1 LEKKYVNHQ
10 KRWERDE
17 EILAFHS
24 LSKIKTD
31 ESTREAEIAFLADL
45 LQRKPGGIEGKFGDF
60 SIWQG
65 SEYGR
70 TSLDREILREFG
82 DVLSTQLREAAS
94 KAEERIRS
102 GAGVPNFEVG
112 KEYSRLRDIHER
124 FGGQRQGGIST
135 PSGQPFIAL
144 FTGQSGER
152 FGYKDE
158 WVQDGSFRYI
168 GEGQI
173 GDMEFVAGNKAIRDH
188 AVNEKDL
195 LLFTSLGKGKLV
207 RYEGRFECAYWERA
221 DGSDVNEAPRKVLIF
236 HLVQE
241 RERLDSTPPETDPE
255 FEGLD
260 LAALKERAY
269 RAANS
274 GAEECDPKRGI
285 RSFYKR
291 LAAVKAYVLARANGV
306 CEACKLPAPFHRPDG
321 TPYLEPHHTMRLSD
335 GGLDHPSAVAGIC
348 PTCHRRIHH
357 GRDGKEYNG
366 TLIEFIKT
374 IETT

>member
-1 LEKKYVNHQ
+1 LGKEYV
-10 KRWERDE
+10 REPAWWTTDE
-17 EILAFHS
+17 EILALHS
-24 LSKIKTD
+24 LLRIQTG
-31 ESTREAEIAFLADL
+31 ESTREAETALLADL
-45 LQRKPGGIEGKFGDF
+45 LQRKPGGIEGKFGDL
-60 SIWQG
+60 SEWHG
-65 SEYGR
+65 SERGR
-70 TSLDREILREFG
+70 TALDKEILRKFG
-82 DVLSTQLREAAS
+82 DVLSAQLREAAS

-102 GAGVPNFEVG
+102 GAVVPNFEVA

-135 PSGQPFIAL
+135 PSGQPFIVL

-158 WVQDGSFRYI
+158 WVQDGSFRYV

-188 AVNEKDL
+188 AVNGKDL
-195 LLFTSLGKGKLV
+195 LLFTSLGKGKPV

-221 DGSDVNEAPRKVLIF
+221 DGFDVNESRRKIFIF
-236 HLVQE
+236 HLVPE
-241 RERLDSTPPETDPE
+241 REQFDSTPQETDPE
-255 FEGLD
+255 FERLD

-274 GAEECDPKRGI
+274 GAEECDPKHGI

-291 LAAVKAYVLARANGV
+291 SAAVKAYVLARAHGI
-306 CEACKLPAPFHRPDG
+306 CEACKQPAPFQRVDG

-357 GRDGKEYNG
+357 GHDGKEYNG
-366 TLIEFIKT
+366 TLIELLKT